1 MRNPYA
7 YVITCLL
14 AFVLAACGDATQGS
28 ATDVSGNWSGQLN
41 SGIVPIPF
49 TMLLNQRGKTLT
61 GSIALAGSP
70 ALPISGEV
78 DNNRVTLAS
87 GYQEANLQILGT
99 VTGATMT
106 GTMTLNLAGQPMAG
120 DFTATK

>member
-1 MRNPYA
+1 MPNPYI
-7 YVITCLL
+7 YMVTCLL
-14 AFVLAACGDATQGS
+14 AFVLAACGGAAQGS
-28 ATDVSGNWSGQLN
+28 ATDVSGNWGGQLN

-49 TMLLNQRGKTLT
+49 TMLLSQRGTTLT
-61 GSIALAGSP
+61 GSLGLAGSP

-99 VTGATMT
+99 VSGATMT
-106 GTMTLNLAGQPMAG
+106 GTMTLNLAGQPIAG